1 MRETERKLNRTLE
14 RTRLRLLD
22 MQARYYD
29 IKHADEPEPQNSD
42 LKSRIIWLEQEIER
56 IRKNRD
62 DLKRRLMN
70 CERNL

>member
-1 MRETERKLNRTLE
+1 MRETELKLNRTVE
-14 RTRLRLLD
+14 RLRLRLID

-29 IKHADEPEPQNSD
+29 LKHAEDPEPQNVD